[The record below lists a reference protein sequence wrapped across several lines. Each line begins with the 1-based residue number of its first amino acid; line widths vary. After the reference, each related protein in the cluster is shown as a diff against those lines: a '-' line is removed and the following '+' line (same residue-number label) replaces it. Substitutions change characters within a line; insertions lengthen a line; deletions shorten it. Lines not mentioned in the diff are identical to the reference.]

1 MFQQM
6 KYYIAVVER
15 HNFTKAAAD
24 CNISQSA
31 ISQQIKELENTVG
44 VNLLN
49 RQGRSFTLTPAGE
62 YFYRRAIEITRETTE
77 LVAKTMKIAEQQ
89 TQFTLRLGYLTDF
102 GSKEFLQAV
111 AEFSHKYPGV
121 NVKIN
126 GGTHEQLFKLL
137 REDQIDLNF
146 SDQRRALSNEYHN
159 EFLTKAKFM
168 AVLPPNWVLEK
179 QQVSTAELADLPCIL
194 VVGTVQE
201 AEEERYYQ
209 EVLGIR
215 SRFQPVQT
223 LDEAQLMVAANQGYF
238 VVNSRT
244 KDLVNQG
251 IVKTVPLYNGD
262 ALLRQNYYAYWKN
275 NNSGYYVEKFA
286 EILKQQ
292 FN

>member
-6 KYYIAVVER
+6 KYFIAVVEH
-15 HNFTKAAAD
+15 HNFTRAALD

-44 VNLLN
+44 VKLLN

-62 YFYRRAIEITRETTE
+62 HFYRRALEITRETTE
-77 LVAKTMKIAEQQ
+77 LIDETVKIANQQ
-89 TQFTLRLGYLTDF
+89 QQFTLRLGYLIDF
-102 GSKEFLQAV
+102 GAKEFLKAV
-111 AEFSHKYPGV
+111 AEFSQKYPGV

-126 GGTHEQLFKLL
+126 SGTHEQLFQLL

-159 EFLTKAKFM
+159 EFLIKADFV
-168 AVLPPNWVLEK
+168 AVLPSSRIMSKEYL
-179 QQVSTAELADLPCIL
+179 TTTDLANLPCIL
-194 VVGTVQE
+194 VVGSVQKD
-201 AEEERYYQ
+201 EEEKYYR
-209 EVLGIR
+209 EVLGIK
-215 SRFQPVQT
+215 SRFLVAT
-223 LDEAQLMVAANQGYF
+223 TIDEAQMMVVANQGYF

-244 KDLVNQG
+244 KDIVNQS

-262 ALLRQNYYAYWKN
+262 TLLRQNYYAYWKN

-286 EILKQQ
+286 EILKKQ
-292 FN
+292 FK